1 MSGLVT
7 VDTITAAAEA
17 GDCATL
23 KKMIADTR
31 DFGEIVRA
39 AIAHPILAATTS
51 DAAALLLPFAR
62 QRDLLTAIHNA
73 MLWKPKR
80 PEVVKTILEKTRWRL
95 GTAFHDGHVW
105 LNQWRG
111 GTSALHLAAR
121 DCPEVLPY
129 LLSLRPNL
137 EAKGHFEATAL
148 GLAVRV
154 CNVQAVKTL
163 LAAGANPDEG
173 VACLCACSQS
183 ETIARLLVDAGARTT
198 ANAGTL
204 LTLLPQAEWP
214 RVIAQAAPANAWPH
228 EQVTVAFEVVDAHLA
243 QVLVATGADV
253 AAATVGAL
261 HNPHGEVL
269 RLVVT
274 SLDALSPRGFYE
286 LVLRP
291 DILEEALASG
301 LSVNA
306 RDETGH
312 TLLTLAATRL
322 ACAGPSVRKR
332 VRHSI
337 GILLDAGADRSG
349 RQGRSSPLRGF
360 LEIASHAQANSLR
373 WLLLRGLRDPL
384 ALNHYMRPGMSPSAK
399 LLRVLLQ
406 FGLSPTARDLKGRT
420 PLHLLAANKNLFDHE
435 AREQLEILLCAGADA
450 TIKDMQEE
458 TPLDIALR
466 LERYTLIEGL
476 QADRRRREV
485 NAMRESLI
493 ATQGASRRRAMR
505 L

>member
-1 MSGLVT
+1 MT
-7 VDTITAAAEA
+7 IDAITAAAQA

-23 KKMIADTR
+23 EKMIADTR

-39 AIAHPILAATTS
+39 ARAHPILAATTS
-51 DAAALLLPFAR
+51 DTAALLLPFAR

-111 GTSALHLAAR
+111 GASALHLAAR
-121 DCPEVLPY
+121 YDCAEVLPY
-129 LLSLRPNL
+129 LLNLRPNL
-137 EAKGHFEATAL
+137 EAKGQFDTTAL
-148 GLAVRV
+148 GLAVRG
-154 CNVQAVKTL
+154 CNEQAVKTL

-214 RVIAQAAPANAWPH
+214 RVIAQAAPASAWPH
-228 EQVTVAFEVVDAHLA
+228 EQVRIAFEVVDAHLA
-243 QVLVATGADV
+243 EALLATGADP

-261 HNPHGEVL
+261 NNPHGEVL

-274 SLDALSPRGFYE
+274 SLDALSPRGFHE

-291 DILEEALASG
+291 DILREALASG
-301 LSVNA
+301 LNVNA

-322 ACAGPSVRKR
+322 AYAGPSVRQR
-332 VRHSI
+332 ARHSI
-337 GILLDAGADRSG
+337 VILLDAGADRSG
-349 RQGRSSPLRGF
+349 RMGRSSPLRGF
-360 LEIASHAQANSLR
+360 LEMASHAHANSLR

-384 ALNHYMRPGMSPSAK
+384 ALIHYMRPGMSPSAK
-399 LLRVLLQ
+399 LLRVILR
-406 FGLSPTARDLKGRT
+406 FGLSPTARDPNGRT
-420 PLHLLAANKNLFDHE
+420 PLHLLVANKNLFDCE
-435 AREQLEILLCAGADA
+435 AREQLELLLCAGADA
-450 TIKDMQEE
+450 TIKDIQDE
-458 TPLDIALR
+458 TPLDIASR
-466 LERYTLIEGL
+466 LKRSTLIEGL

-485 NAMRESLI
+485 SAMRESLV
-493 ATQGASRRRAMR
+493 ATHGPSRRRAMR

>member
-1 MSGLVT
+1 M
-7 VDTITAAAEA
+7 DTITAAAEA

-31 DFGEIVRA
+31 DFGELVRTA
-39 AIAHPILAATTS
+39 TSHPILAAATA
-51 DAAALLLPFAR
+51 DAAVLLLPFAR
-62 QRDLLTAIHNA
+62 QRDLLNTIRDALLFN
-73 MLWKPKR
+73 PKR
-80 PEVVKTILEKTRWRL
+80 PEVVRTIIEQARSRL
-95 GTAFHDGHVW
+95 GTAFRDGHVW

-111 GTSALHLAAR
+111 GTSALHLAAMS
-121 DCPEVLPY
+121 DCVEALPH
-129 LLSLRPNL
+129 LLRLRPNL
-137 EAKGHFEATAL
+137 EAKGHFDTTAL
-148 GLAVRV
+148 GMAVRV

-163 LAAGANPDEG
+163 LAAGANPDQG
-173 VACLCACSQS
+173 IACIYAGMSP
-183 ETIARLLVDAGARTT
+183 TIARLLLDAGARTS

-204 LTLLPQAEWP
+204 LTILPPAEWQ
-214 RVIAQAAPANAWPH
+214 RVIAQAAPAGTWPH
-228 EQVTVAFEVVDAHLA
+228 EQVRIAFEVVDAHLA
-243 QVLVATGADV
+243 QVLLETGADP

-261 HNPHGEVL
+261 NNPHGEVL
-269 RLVVT
+269 RLVVI
-274 SLDALSPRGFYE
+274 SLDALSPRGFRD

-291 DILEEALASG
+291 DILKEALASG
-301 LSVNA
+301 LNVNA

-322 ACAGPSVRKR
+322 AYAGPSVRKR

-349 RQGRSSPLRGF
+349 RLGRGSPLRGF
-360 LEIASHAQANSLR
+360 LEIASRSHANSLR
-373 WLLLRGLRDPL
+373 WLLLHGLRDPL

-406 FGLSPTARDLKGRT
+406 FGLSTTARDLNGRT
-420 PLHLLAANKNLFDHE
+420 PLHLLAANKHLDDYE
-435 AREQLEILLCAGADA
+435 TREQLELLLRAGADA
-450 TIKDMQEE
+450 TIKDMQNE

-466 LERYTLIEGL
+466 LERSTLIEGL

-485 NAMRESLI
+485 SAMRESLM
-493 ATQGASRRRAMR
+493 ATQSASRRRAMR